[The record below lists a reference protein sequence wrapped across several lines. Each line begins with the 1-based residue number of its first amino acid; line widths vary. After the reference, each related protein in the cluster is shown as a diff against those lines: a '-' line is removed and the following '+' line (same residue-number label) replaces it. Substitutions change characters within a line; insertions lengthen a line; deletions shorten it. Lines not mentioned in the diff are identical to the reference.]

1 MKKYLA
7 EMIGTFV
14 LVLMGCGSAIFA
26 GIGLGTTGYGVTTLG
41 VAMAFGLFCSG
52 YGLHHRQHFEA
63 ATSTRPSPSVSGQA
77 DA

>member
-26 GIGLGTTGYGVTTLG
+26 GIGLGTTGYGISTLG
-41 VAMAFGLFCSG
+41 VAFAFGLSVVAMA
-52 YGLHHRQHFEA
+52 Y
-63 ATSTRPSPSVSGQA
+63 TPSVMAGLM
-77 DA
+77 